1 MASTGAQMRKYS
13 SRESQ
18 FISESFE
25 FLGSE
30 EGAEKEA
37 DSGDVSNNGSG
48 DGKDEHSEEL
58 SSSNQKENRR
68 GGNVKDLLRRRAS
81 SHPTSENNS
90 QSDVNK
96 KHSRESVFIN
106 DAFGFLQEETTEE
119 GSMSNGIE
127 STDVPTGGQKKY
139 SSRESQFVSETFDF
153 LTLDE
158 EEETEGTSQVAQ
170 TTKSDNKL
178 RTYSSR
184 ESQFVSETFDFLPL
198 NEEEEDG
205 TSPAVAQSKGDNHS
219 RKKYSSRES
228 QFVSE
233 TFEFLSSD
241 EDEVDG
247 PSGKPVM
254 RKNNQPHPS
263 QDSVTV
269 LNSDK
274 TEVIS
279 DADCLPTGGA
289 TKDSAVDPC
298 VGCTANGDDRASLLR
313 KRSHKGR
320 SRCVESINSS
330 DDDMANRT
338 ESAIVKLALKRVGEF
353 SDDKFLVEYESEGSE
368 ATEEEDCEQ
377 YDSGLHESSTTEDA
391 SSVRTSS
398 EVSDDKGVG
407 DDGSVRTSSD
417 ISDGES
423 LPLLKY
429 IDVVILSLKCVN
441 SILCLIHVY

>member
-1 MASTGAQMRKYS
+1 MRKYS

-30 EGAEKEA
+30 EEAEKEA
-37 DSGDVSNNGSG
+37 DSGHVSNHGSG
-48 DGKDEHSEEL
+48 DIKDEHSEEL
-58 SSSNQKENRR
+58 SSGNRKENRH
-68 GGNVKDLLRRRAS
+68 GGNVKNLLRRRAS
-81 SHPTSENNS
+81 SHATSENNS

-96 KHSRESVFIN
+96 KHSRESVFIK

-119 GSMSNGIE
+119 KRSMSNGIE
-127 STDVPTGGQKKY
+127 SLDAPTSGLRQPLRKY

-158 EEETEGTSQVAQ
+158 DEETDGTSQAAQ

-198 NEEEEDG
+198 DKEEEDG
-205 TSPAVAQSKGDNHS
+205 TSPAVAQSKGNNHS
-219 RKKYSSRES
+219 PRKYSSRES

-233 TFEFLSSD
+233 TFEFLSSG

-254 RKNNQPHPS
+254 RKDSQPHS
-263 QDSVTV
+263 SRDSVTV

-274 TEVIS
+274 TEGVS
-279 DADCLPTGGA
+279 DADSLPTGG
-289 TKDSAVDPC
+289 TTKDKDSAAEPC
-298 VGCTANGDDRASLLR
+298 VGCTPNGDDRVSLLR

-320 SRCVESINSS
+320 SRCAESINSS

-368 ATEEEDCEQ
+368 ATEEENCEE
-377 YDSGLHESSTTEDA
+377 YDSGLQESYTAEEA
-391 SSVRTSS
+391 SSLRTSS

-429 IDVVILSLKCVN
+429 IDVVILSLKCLN
-441 SILCLIHVY
+441 SILCLTC